1 VNKYLP
7 GIGLA
12 PAKTDKR
19 SPVNDPNNAAAVG
32 AELITEEHHLPM
44 VPGIVGAILGVA
56 VAFVSNGGWFGA
68 IFGLI
73 IGAALG
79 VTLGGTKGE
88 ERKRVIALFIVCF
101 FVIFFWMAYEQA
113 GSSMNLFADKH
124 TRLTIGSFAY
134 PSSWFQAVNPLFI
147 LILAPIFAGFWA
159 RLSNSKYAPS
169 TALKMVFGF
178 VLLGAGFVVLVF
190 AGGLADT
197 GVLVSPF
204 WLVAAYFLN
213 TCGELCLSPVG
224 LSYVTKVAPPH
235 FASLLM
241 GSWFLSNAAAN
252 KLAGNL
258 AALTE
263 TMAHHQ
269 DKFFMIFVATS
280 FVAAILMFLL
290 VPVLNR
296 LTKSVKA

>member
-1 VNKYLP
+1 
-7 GIGLA
+7 
-12 PAKTDKR
+12 
-19 SPVNDPNNAAAVG
+19 
-32 AELITEEHHLPM
+32 
-44 VPGIVGAILGVA
+44 
-56 VAFVSNGGWFGA
+56 
-68 IFGLI
+68 
-73 IGAALG
+73 
-79 VTLGGTKGE
+79 
-88 ERKRVIALFIVCF
+88 
-101 FVIFFWMAYEQA
+101 
-113 GSSMNLFADKH
+113 
-124 TRLTIGSFAY
+124 
-134 PSSWFQAVNPLFI
+134 
-147 LILAPIFAGFWA
+147 
-159 RLSNSKYAPS
+159 
-169 TALKMVFGF
+169 MVFGF

-263 TMAHHQ
+263 KMANHQ

-290 VPVLNR
+290 VPTLNR
-296 LTKSVKA
+296 LTKSVDA